1 MKITDKIIKSE
12 LIPWRSMKF
21 LQPEGFKDLTKP
33 AYTKLRQSI
42 LNNHFVESFKVWQD
56 KKTIFC
62 LDGFHRV
69 KVLHE
74 LVKEGHEVPD
84 TFRADFLNCQDKK
97 EASKLVLIYS
107 SVYASVTQEGLY
119 EFASLQDL
127 DISSMTDEIDI
138 AGFDIEKYLKG
149 YDEEKLEY
157 HEEEIKPYKKTHIL
171 LSFPPEKFLDI
182 QPYIDKILKIEGVEY
197 EQSSN

>member
-1 MKITDKIIKSE
+1 
-12 LIPWRSMKF
+12 MKF
-21 LQPEGFKDLTKP
+21 LQPDGFKDLTKS

-56 KKTIFC
+56 KKTTFC

-127 DISSMTDEIDI
+127 DISSMSDEIDI
-138 AGFDIEKYLKG
+138 AGFDIDKYLKG
-149 YDEEKLEY
+149 YEGGD
-157 HEEEIKPYKKTHIL
+157 IT
-171 LSFPPEKFLDI
+171 PEDI
-182 QPYIDKILKIEGVEY
+182 QGLPESQAEDIKIKIIIPLKCWFEKNNQINEQIEAIKIMDKKIKVEM
-197 EQSSN
+197 

>member
-21 LQPEGFKDLTKP
+21 LQPDGFKDLTKP

-84 TFRADFLNCQDKK
+84 AFRADFLNCQDKK

-119 EFASLQDL
+119 EFANLQDL
-127 DISSMTDEIDI
+127 DISVVKDEIDI
-138 AGFDIEKYLKG
+138 AGFDIQRYLTG
-149 YDEEKLEY
+149 YNEEKQGKN
-157 HEEEIKPYKKTHIL
+157 EEINL
-171 LSFPPEKFLDI
+171 PE
-182 QPYIDKILKIEGVEY
+182 DKETFVKCPECGHRFSV
-197 EQSSN
+197 